1 MDNASNVYVADTGN
15 NTIRIITPNGTV
27 TTLAGSAGNSGSS
40 DGTGSAAQFES
51 PYGVAVDQSNN
62 VYVADSGNNTIRLI
76 TPDGIVAT
84 LAGLAGA
91 RGTAGG
97 TGTPARFYFPEGVAA
112 DNSGNLYVA
121 DTGNDTIRKITPN
134 ALVSTIAGL
143 AGSAGSSD
151 GTRSVARFKG
161 PGEVAVDGAGNVYVA
176 DTGNSTIRK
185 ITPAGVVTTI
195 GGLALHTGVDDG
207 LGTVARFSAPA
218 GVAVDYFGHVLVADS
233 ANNAIRTGLVP
244 PQLSITWIGG
254 SVMLSWPAN
263 SVGFGLEQNPTLE
276 TGNWCVVAVQPIL
289 SGSNNVVTSSAS
301 ATVFYRLKK

>member
-1 MDNASNVYVADTGN
+1 VDNASNVYVAGTSN

-51 PYGVAVDQSNN
+51 SYGVAVDQSNN

-121 DTGNDTIRKITPN
+121 DTGNDTI
-134 ALVSTIAGL
+134 VSGM
-143 AGSAGSSD
+143 
-151 GTRSVARFKG
+151 
-161 PGEVAVDGAGNVYVA
+161 GAAFY
-176 DTGNSTIRK
+176 T
-185 ITPAGVVTTI
+185 
-195 GGLALHTGVDDG
+195 GGLG
-207 LGTVARFSAPA
+207 LG
-218 GVAVDYFGHVLVADS
+218 
-233 ANNAIRTGLVP
+233 
-244 PQLSITWIGG
+244 
-254 SVMLSWPAN
+254 
-263 SVGFGLEQNPTLE
+263 
-276 TGNWCVVAVQPIL
+276 
-289 SGSNNVVTSSAS
+289 
-301 ATVFYRLKK
+301 